1 MAKKP
6 AKINTST
13 LEDGPIGAG
22 PDGGLVVVQKDDP
35 PFKVKVV
42 DDDGNEV
49 EMEDDD

>member
-1 MAKKP
+1 MAKEP
-6 AKINTST
+6 KIDTST
-13 LEDGPIGAG
+13 LEQGPIGAG
-22 PDGGLVVVQKDDP
+22 PDGEIVVVQKDDP

>member
-6 AKINTST
+6 APTT
-13 LEDGPIGAG
+13 LEDAPIGSL
-22 PDGGLVVVQKDDP
+22 PDGGISIVQKDDP

-42 DDDGNEV
+42 DDEGNEV